1 MQRKSKRFWVNKME
15 KDIEASIKGI
25 QKGFDEWDSLLKKM
39 EEMAE
44 KGFMPLLA
52 KTFVLAQEVLD
63 TYKNSFNIIIEKEIK
78 NKK

>member
-1 MQRKSKRFWVNKME
+1 ME